1 MYECQPLQSMPSITH
16 NLFRQFWN
24 VTFNEIFCKLVL
36 FLFYGTPAEFR
47 IQNSEF
53 KWPEQNLTADS
64 G

>member
-36 FLFYGTPAEFR
+36 FLFYGTTAEY
-47 IQNSEF
+47 I
-53 KWPEQNLTADS
+53 AS
-64 G
+64 GS